1 MFGFRLK
8 ASLALGLACFNFFCW

>member
-8 ASLALGLACFNFFCW
+8 ASLALGLACFNFCCW